1 MVPFKMQKNSIL
13 ILLLGALI
21 STISAVASV
30 TTTFSNAIHYQF
42 DTDGNAIDLTSAKI
56 DFLGGT
62 YIWYGLPFGCGQA
75 FCGITSYSSSDLQ
88 TWHFN
93 GFLFDPN
100 TAAIQSLCS
109 LPLSGNCGR
118 PHIVYSEQNAN
129 YVLWVNQASPGYL
142 LFTSSNPTSGYT
154 MLQDRAL
161 VGFQPPGPFQGG
173 DFSVQTINGT
183 GYIAYSLIDFTT
195 TGASIWPPFNQSI
208 YFQELTPSMLNTTGS
223 VSHVLSAAVDLVDFE
238 AESPDIFKRGDYFY
252 VSASNTCGFCT
263 GTLLIMY
270 RSESIAGPWKRQIIS
285 ADTCGGQ
292 SNGVLALPSPSG
304 GPASYLHVADL
315 VSSAPL
321 TGTREAAHG
330 HQFQVLSFN
339 SDGTVNDLNCSP
351 SQTFTVTLTPGSA
364 VSTSGFATTA
374 TDSSG
379 EVAAWT
385 PTCNLPTYQ
394 LYQTWASSKTG
405 TLSEVGFNVAGDN
418 PTGNLT
424 VTIFRYQNNTNFFTP
439 HYVWETLAT
448 VNVLPSNI
456 SQAFEVVRVPVG
468 KAVSAGDRL
477 GIALVSLSVTPM
489 CVMVKTSSDVM
500 FDVDT
505 STRTLFANGV
515 NQVSLRGPD
524 GIQPPVVVM
533 AGQEIKWY
541 ASVV

>member
-1 MVPFKMQKNSIL
+1 MWTASFP
-13 ILLLGALI
+13 LLVLGAFVQ
-21 STISAVASV
+21 TVSAVALV
-30 TTTFSNAIHYQF
+30 TTTFSNSIHYQF

-62 YIWYGLPFGCGQA
+62 YVWYGLAFGCGQA

-100 TAAIQSLCS
+100 TTIIQSLCS
-109 LPLSGNCGR
+109 VPLSGNCGR
-118 PHIVYSEQNAN
+118 PHIVYSKQNNN
-129 YVLWVNQASPGYL
+129 YVLWVNQASPGYR
-142 LFTSSNPTSGYT
+142 LFTSNNPTSGYT

-161 VGFQPPGPFQGG
+161 VGFQPPGPFQAG

-183 GYIAYSLIDFTT
+183 GYLAYSLIDFTT

-223 VSHVLSAAVDLVDFE
+223 LSHVVSAALDLVDFE

-252 VSASNTCGFCT
+252 ITASNTCGFCT
-263 GTLLIMY
+263 GTLLIIY
-270 RSESIAGPWKRQIIS
+270 RSKSIAGPWKRQIIS

-292 SNGVLALPSPSG
+292 SNGVLSLPSPSG
-304 GPASYLHVADL
+304 GPTSYVHISDL
-315 VSSAPL
+315 VYSAPL
-321 TGTREAAHG
+321 TGTRTAAHG
-330 HQFQVLSFN
+330 HQFQLLSFN
-339 SDGTVNDLNCSP
+339 PDGTINDLNCSP
-351 SQTFTVTLTPGSA
+351 KQSFTVSLVPGSS
-364 VSTSGFATTA
+364 VSSTGLATTA

-379 EVAAWT
+379 ELAAWI

-405 TLSEVGFNVAGDN
+405 TLSEVGVNVAGDT

-424 VTIFRYQNNTNFFTP
+424 LTIFRYQSNSNFFTP
-439 HYVWETLAT
+439 HYTWETLAT
-448 VNVLPSNI
+448 VNIPPSDI
-456 SQAFEVVRVPVG
+456 SQAFEVIRVPVG
-468 KAVSAGDRL
+468 KAIARGDRL
-477 GIALVSLSVTPM
+477 GMAVVSLSATPM
-489 CVMVKTSSDVM
+489 CVLVKTNNDVM

-515 NQVSLRGPD
+515 GQVSLRGRD
-524 GIQPPVVVM
+524 GTKPPVTVM

-541 ASVV
+541 ATVV